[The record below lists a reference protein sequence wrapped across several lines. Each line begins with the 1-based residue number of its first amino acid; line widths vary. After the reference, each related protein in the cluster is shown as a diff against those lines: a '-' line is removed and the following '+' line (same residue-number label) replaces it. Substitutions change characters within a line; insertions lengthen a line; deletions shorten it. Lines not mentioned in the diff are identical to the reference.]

1 MFDDVAHDDG
11 LAAEVGDA
19 CYLTELGGD
28 DFWQACVAWGD
39 VGAEVGCGEDVG
51 IGVGGGGG
59 ATGALGGG
67 IDKGGGTGTFP
78 EGG

>member
-11 LAAEVGDA
+11 FAAEVGDA

-51 IGVGGGGG
+51 IGVGGGGASVVADDFFVDVFDAG
-59 ATGALGGG
+59 VEDAA
-67 IDKGGGTGTFP
+67 
-78 EGG
+78 